1 MQGPLNFK
9 PPYLLLPLQ
18 NPTFCIRERYK
29 LRRCWLSGQCH
40 VRTFEG
46 HAGGVS
52 CVQFDSSR
60 IVSGSHD
67 KTIRVWNIKTNRY
80 KCNKNAMKIL
90 CLLIGQVFEHS
101 LEHAYYKVVMSLK

>member
-1 MQGPLNFK
+1 M
-9 PPYLLLPLQ
+9 
-18 NPTFCIRERYK
+18 
-29 LRRCWLSGQCH
+29 RRCWLSGQCH

-80 KCNKNAMKIL
+80 KCNEL
-90 CLLIGQVFEHS
+90 
-101 LEHAYYKVVMSLK
+101 